1 MIFVTLGTQDKSFG
15 RLLKKIDEQIQ
26 LGNIKDKVVVQA
38 GCTDYKT
45 KNMTVFD
52 YINTDR
58 FNEIIDECDLIIT
71 HGGVGNI
78 LSGLRKDKKI
88 IAVPRLAKFKEHTND
103 HQLQIVNN
111 FYKNGYILRL
121 MENDDLGEVLK
132 QAERFEPKKWQK
144 NNEMLI
150 KNLKDYIDNN

>member
-1 MIFVTLGTQDKSFG
+1 MIFVTLGTQDKSFE

-45 KNMTVFD
+45 ENMTVFD
-52 YINTDR
+52 YINTDK

-78 LSGLRKDKKI
+78 LSGLKKSKKI

-103 HQLQIVNN
+103 HQLQIVDN

-132 QAERFEPKKWQK
+132 QAEKFEPKKWQK
-144 NNEMLI
+144 NNGMLI
-150 KNLKDYIDNN
+150 ENLKDYIDNN

>member
-1 MIFVTLGTQDKSFG
+1 MIFVTLGTQDKSFE

-58 FNEIIDECDLIIT
+58 FNEIIDECDFIIT

-78 LSGLRKDKKI
+78 LSGLKKGKKI

-103 HQLQIVNN
+103 HQLQIVDN

-132 QAERFEPKKWQK
+132 QAEKFEPKKWQK
-144 NNEMLI
+144 NNGMLI
-150 KNLKDYIDNN
+150 ENLKDYIDNN

>member
-1 MIFVTLGTQDKSFG
+1 MIFVTLGTQDKSFE

-78 LSGLRKDKKI
+78 LSGLKKGKQI

-103 HQLQIVNN
+103 HQLQIVDN

-132 QAERFEPKKWQK
+132 QAEKFEPKKWQK
-144 NNEMLI
+144 NNGMLI
-150 KNLKDYIDNN
+150 ENLKDYIDNN